1 MERLNVVLLIIL
13 SAVLFGFKSDDDR
26 ENNMTSKKEEAFN
39 FQTEQFADLGIL
51 RYQVPGFNNLSLKQK
66 TLVYYLY
73 EAALSGRDIFF
84 DQNYSH
90 NLLIRKTLEAIVNSY
105 NGDRKSEDFN
115 KFMVYTKRFWFSNG
129 IHHHYSASK
138 IIPEFPQKYF
148 SELVNNSDKKML
160 PLKKGEPA
168 EHLTSFITP
177 LIFDPAIDGKKTNLA
192 PNEDLIKT
200 SAGNFYE
207 GVSQKEVEDY
217 YHNITDNNDH
227 SPISYGLNSKLT
239 KENGKVIEKT
249 WKMGGMYSAAI
260 EKIVYWLDKAV
271 TVAENE
277 HQKKTL
283 QTLAKF
289 FRTGNLKDFD
299 AYNILWVKDTTSVVD
314 AVNGFI
320 EVYSDPLGHKGAFES
335 IVSFKDMEASKRIDA
350 ISSQAQWFEDNSP
363 ILPEHKKKNV
373 VGISAKVI
381 TVVVESGESSP
392 STPIGINLPNA
403 NWIRKEYGSKSVNL
417 GNIVYAYNQASA
429 ESQLKE
435 FCYSQDEIDIAKK
448 YGPLTDDLH
457 TDMHEVIGHG
467 SGQINEGVGAPKQ
480 SLKNYAS
487 TIEEARADLVA
498 LYYLPDQ
505 KLVDIGV
512 IPNNEAFKAEYDKY
526 IRNGLILQLQRINPG
541 DNIEE
546 SHMRNRQLIASWA
559 YEHGQ
564 KENVIEKKVRDG
576 RTYFV
581 INDYMKLRVIFGELL
596 RKIQKITS
604 EGDFNSA
611 QEIVQQYGVKVD
623 QVLHKEVLA
632 RYEKLNIAPYK
643 GFINPVLTAVKKNGK
658 IIDVKIEFP
667 EDFTQQMLY
676 YAKKYSFLPINN

>member
-1 MERLNVVLLIIL
+1 MNKLNFVLLIII

-26 ENNMTSKKEEAFN
+26 KNNMTSKREEN
-39 FQTEQFADLGIL
+39 FKYQTEQFADLGIL
-51 RYQVPGFNNLSLKQK
+51 RYQIPGFNDLTLKQK

-73 EAALSGRDIFF
+73 EAALSGRDIFY
-84 DQNYSH
+84 DQNYKH
-90 NLLIRKTLEAIVNSY
+90 NLLIRKTLEAVVISY
-105 NGDRKSEDFN
+105 KGDKKSDDFN

-138 IIPEFPQKYF
+138 ILPEFTQKYF
-148 SELVNNSDKKML
+148 AELLNNSDEKLL
-160 PLKKGEPA
+160 PLKKGESVGQ
-168 EHLTSFITP
+168 LISYLTP
-177 LIFDPAIDGKKTNLA
+177 LIFDPAIDGKKTNLNS
-192 PNEDLIKT
+192 NEDLIKT

-217 YHNITDNNDH
+217 HKSIMDKDDPT
-227 SPISYGLNSKLT
+227 PISYGLNSKLI
-239 KENGKVIEKT
+239 KENGKIIEKK
-249 WKMGGMYSAAI
+249 WKVGGMYTAAI
-260 EKIVYWLDKAV
+260 EKIVFWLDKAA
-271 TVAENE
+271 TVAENA
-277 HQKKTL
+277 HQKKII
-283 QTLAKF
+283 QTLAKYY
-289 FRTGNLKDFD
+289 RTGNLKDFD
-299 AYNILWVKDTTSVVD
+299 EYNILWVKDTTSVVD

-320 EVYSDPLGHKGAFES
+320 EVYSDPIGHKGAYES

-363 ILPEHKKKNV
+363 IMPEHKKKHV

-435 FCYSQDEIDIAKK
+435 FCYSQEEIDIAKK
-448 YGPLTDDLH
+448 YGPLANDLH

-505 KLVDIGV
+505 KLVEIGV

-526 IRNGLILQLQRINPG
+526 IRNGLILQLQRIKPG
-541 DNIEE
+541 ENIEE
-546 SHMRNRQLIASWA
+546 SHMRNRQLISLWA
-559 YEHGQ
+559 YERGK

-576 RTYFV
+576 KTYFV
-581 INDYMKLRVIFGELL
+581 INDYMKLRIIFGELL

-611 QEIVQQYGVKVD
+611 KEIVEQYGVKVD
-623 QVLHKEVLA
+623 PVLHKEVIA
-632 RYEKLNIAPYK
+632 RFEKLNIAPYK
-643 GFINPVLTAVKKNGK
+643 GFINPVLTPVKKNGK
-658 IIDVKIEFP
+658 ITDIKVEYP
-667 EDFTQQMLY
+667 EDFATQMLY
-676 YAKKYSFLPINN
+676 YSKKYSYLPIDN